1 MSLPTARWVPSNNN
15 SIYIMKTIIKRE
27 DLLEPLQ
34 KVIGAVERKQ
44 TLPILGHVLLQSR
57 DGQASLTATDL
68 EIELTAKLKPEY
80 SEEDFSTTLPARKL
94 LDIVKALPDQAEI
107 TLASE
112 DGRIRITSGKSR
124 FTLGS
129 LQASDFPRIEDIQP
143 HSQFSLPQK
152 VLKKLIDKTAFA
164 MALQDVRYYLNGM
177 LMELGDKGIRLV
189 ATDGHRLAL
198 SEEPGSLGISSD
210 RQIIIPRK
218 GVLELGRLL
227 NNDDTHAELLISQN
241 HLRVQTP
248 DLVFTSKLIDGKFPD
263 YNRVIPEDGNLVMTV
278 DRDVL
283 KQSLHRIS
291 ILSNEKYRGINLS
304 LNENSLGIRAHN
316 PDQEEAEEEITV
328 DYHET
333 PMEIGFNVTYLL
345 DVLSVLDS
353 DQVLVNLKDSNSSCI
368 IRASDNDNFRY
379 VVMPMRI

>member
-1 MSLPTARWVPSNNN
+1 
-15 SIYIMKTIIKRE
+15 MKTTIKRE

-44 TLPILGHVLLQSR
+44 TLPILGHVLLQSEN
-57 DGQASLTATDL
+57 GKTTLTATDL
-68 EIELTAKLKPEY
+68 EIELTALLGNLE
-80 SEEDFSTTLPARKL
+80 SDGDFSTTLPARKL
-94 LDIVKALPDQAEI
+94 LDIVKALPDRSDI
-107 TLASE
+107 TLSSE
-112 DGRIRITSGKSR
+112 DGKIRITAGRSR

-129 LQASDFPRIEDIQP
+129 LQASDFPRIDDINP

-177 LMELGDKGIRLV
+177 LMELSDKGIRLV

-198 SEEPGSLGISSD
+198 SEEPGNIGINAD
-210 RQIIIPRK
+210 RQLIIPRK

-227 NNDDTHAELLISQN
+227 SGDEGDAELLISQN
-241 HLRVQTP
+241 HIRVQTN

-263 YNRVIPEDGNLVMTV
+263 YNRVIPEDGNLLMTV
-278 DRDVL
+278 ERDLL
-283 KQSLHRIS
+283 KQSLYRIS
-291 ILSNEKYRGINLS
+291 ILSNEKYRGINLT
-304 LNENSLGIRAHN
+304 LGDNTLGIRAHN
-316 PDQEEAEEEITV
+316 PDQEEAEEEIGV
-328 DYHET
+328 DYSGT

-353 DQVLVNLKDSNSSCI
+353 DQVLIKLMDPNSSCI
-368 IRASDNDNFRY
+368 ITASDNDNFRY

>member
-1 MSLPTARWVPSNNN
+1 MRLPTVRWVPSNNN

-68 EIELTAKLKPEY
+68 EIELTAKLKPEQ

-198 SEEPGSLGISSD
+198 SEELGSLGISSD

-227 NNDDTHAELLISQN
+227 NNDDTPAELLISQN

-368 IRASDNDNFRY
+368 IKASDNDNFRY

>member
-1 MSLPTARWVPSNNN
+1 
-15 SIYIMKTIIKRE
+15 MKTIIKRE
-27 DLLEPLQ
+27 DLLDPLQ

-57 DGQASLTATDL
+57 DGHTHLTATDL
-68 EIELTAKLKPEY
+68 EIELTASLNDLK
-80 SEEDFSTTLPARKL
+80 SDEDFSTTLPARKL
-94 LDIVKALPDQAEI
+94 LDIVKALPEQSEI
-107 TLASE
+107 TLSTE
-112 DGRIRITSGKSR
+112 DGKIRITAGRSR

-129 LQASDFPRIEDIQP
+129 LQANDFPRIDDINP
-143 HSQFSLPQK
+143 HSRFTLPQK

-177 LMELGDKGIRLV
+177 LMELGDNGIRLV

-198 SEEPGSLGISSD
+198 SEEPGNIGINAD
-210 RQIIIPRK
+210 RQLIIPRK

-227 NNDDTHAELLISQN
+227 SNDDGDAEVLISQN
-241 HLRVQTP
+241 HIRVQTD

-263 YNRVIPEDGNLVMTV
+263 YNRVIPQDGNQLMTV
-278 DRDVL
+278 ERDVL

-291 ILSNEKYRGINLS
+291 ILSNEKYRGINLT
-304 LNENSLGIRAHN
+304 LDENTLGIKAHN
-316 PDQEEAEEEITV
+316 PDQEEAEEEISVEYTGV
-328 DYHET
+328 

-353 DQVLVNLKDSNSSCI
+353 EKVLVKLMDPNSSCI
-368 IRASDNDNFRY
+368 ITASDNDNFRY